1 MIRQLVALVIGAAL
15 VLTGLLMVFVPL
27 ALMALGAGLIA
38 FALLFDFGGVDAA
51 DRQDEWPQPRR
62 GR

>member
-1 MIRQLVALVIGAAL
+1 MKRQLVALLLGAVL
-15 VLTGLLMVFVPL
+15 VTLGLAMAWVPL

-51 DRQDEWPQPRR
+51 DRQDEWPHARR
-62 GR
+62 R

>member
-1 MIRQLVALVIGAAL
+1 MKRQFAAL
-15 VLTGLLMVFVPL
+15 LVGAVLVVAGLAMAWVPL

-38 FALLFDFGGVDAA
+38 FALFFDFGGVDAA

-62 GR
+62 GI